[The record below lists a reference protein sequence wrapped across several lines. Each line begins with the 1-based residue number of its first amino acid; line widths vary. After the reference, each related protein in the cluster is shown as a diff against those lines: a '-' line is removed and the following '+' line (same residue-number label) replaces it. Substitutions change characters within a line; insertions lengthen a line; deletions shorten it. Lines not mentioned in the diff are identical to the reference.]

1 MSPTIRRALAAGA
14 IGGFVTL
21 YLCLV
26 GLVEAFE
33 ARNIVT
39 GWLGLGLLLLVIV
52 GVVAGVRA
60 GSPMRDRRGAL
71 SPLTPMQT
79 LGAGILAGAVA
90 GTMLGAL
97 LLLMGAV
104 NMQVV
109 LSSASPRLIDILSIA
124 DEPIAS
130 AGLLVA
136 GFAGLAALGASLNL
150 LPAAPRRIVVT
161 TIVFV
166 FFVSLL
172 EPIVRVMLVQLEDR
186 APFLPFGELA
196 AFLYER
202 GGLTPAA
209 TIVLLVATPLVM
221 LGWSHRG
228 RLVGRAASEP
238 DGTAA
243 DIQDIEAGSSDAP
256 GRRRIDGRTLWGW
269 AGWALLGIAL
279 VLAPQILGVRLSE
292 VIGTVGLY
300 VLLGLGLN
308 IVVGYAGLL
317 DLGYVAFFAVGAYVT
332 AILTSP
338 GSPAFAPQ
346 ISFWAALPVVM
357 IVAAFIGLLIG
368 APVLR
373 LRGDYLAIVTLGFGE
388 IARILFLSDWLKPWV
403 GGAQGILQIPAPA
416 PIGRDPQS
424 LYYPIVAFC
433 VLAAIAAWS
442 LAHSR
447 VGRAWNAMRE
457 DEEVAEATGI
467 NTTKYKLLAFASGAV
482 FGCIGGA
489 FFAVKVGSVFPHSFD
504 VEVSINALAIVIL
517 GGIGS
522 IPGVIVGAAVLVG
535 LPELLREFAEYRVLI
550 YGAVLVA
557 MMLLRPEGLIPNRA
571 RRAELHEHEEQEA
584 DDQGIAPGSHGSH
597 GGAPA
602 TSRGTP

>member
-1 MSPTIRRALAAGA
+1 MGPAVRRALSTGA
-14 IGGFVTL
+14 IGGFAAI

-33 ARNIVT
+33 ERNIVT

-52 GVVAGVRA
+52 ALGAGVRA
-60 GSPMRDRRGAL
+60 GSPMRGYRGVMQ
-71 SPLTPMQT
+71 PLRPATA
-79 LGAGILAGAVA
+79 LGAGALAGGVA
-90 GTMLGAL
+90 GVMLGAL
-97 LLLMGAV
+97 LLLIGAV
-104 NMQVV
+104 NLQFM
-109 LSSASPRLIDILSIA
+109 LSSASPRLIDILSVS
-124 DEPIAS
+124 DEPVVS
-130 AGLLVA
+130 AALLVV
-136 GFAGLAALGASLNL
+136 GFACLAVLGAALNL
-150 LPAAPRRIVVT
+150 LPATLRRIIVT
-161 TIVFV
+161 TAVFV

-172 EPIVRVMLVQLEDR
+172 EPIVRVMLVQLEER
-186 APFLPFGELA
+186 APFLPFAELA
-196 AFLYER
+196 GFLYER
-202 GGLTPAA
+202 GGLTPVA
-209 TIVLLVATPLVM
+209 TIVLLVATPIVLVA
-221 LGWSHRG
+221 WSG
-228 RLVGRAASEP
+228 RDRLFGRFAASP
-238 DGTAA
+238 GAA
-243 DIQDIEAGSSDAP
+243 AEDIEELESDAP
-256 GRRRIDGRTLWGW
+256 ETSGRRRIDRRTVWGW
-269 AGWALLGIAL
+269 AGWALIGIGL
-279 VLAPQILGVRLSE
+279 ILAPQILGVRLSE

-332 AILTSP
+332 AVLTSP

-357 IVAAFIGLLIG
+357 IAAACVGLLIG

-403 GGAQGILQIPAPA
+403 GGAQGILQIPAPD

-433 VLAAIAAWS
+433 VLAAICAWS
-442 LAHSR
+442 LYHSR
-447 VGRAWNAMRE
+447 VGRAWTAMRE

-504 VEVSINALAIVIL
+504 IEVSINALAIVIL

-571 RRAELHEHEEQEA
+571 RRAELHEHEEDEE
-584 DDQGIAPGSHGSH
+584 DQGVDLGTHGSP
-597 GGAPA
+597 GGAPVVSGGS
-602 TSRGTP
+602 T